1 MARKPKAEIS
11 ETPKPEEEV
20 VISVKGFGLDW
31 KCRDFQ
37 FEVGKTYEIDGEIKA
52 CERGFHAIEGHPLE
66 VFVYYAAATS
76 RYAIVRQSGALSREA
91 DDSKVA
97 SAKITIEAELKVP
110 ELVKRTWD
118 WVWSRAKLE
127 DGSSATGNRG
137 AASATG
143 DLGAASATGNQGA
156 ASATGNQGAASA
168 TGDLGAASATG
179 YLGAAS
185 ATGNQGAASATG
197 DLGAASATG
206 NQGAASA
213 TGNQGAASAT
223 GNRGAASAT
232 GYRGAASA
240 TGYLGA
246 ASATGNQGAASATG
260 NQGAAMSSGHN
271 GKAMGADGCAIFLV
285 YRDDDWSIV
294 HAWAGIVGK
303 AGIKPGQFYTLDAD
317 GKPVECAA

>member
-66 VFVYYAAATS
+66 VFAYYAPATS

-97 SAKITIEAELKVP
+97 SAKITIEAELEVP

-127 DGSSATGNRG
+127 DGSSATG
-137 AASATG
+137 A
-143 DLGAASATGNQGA
+143 QGA
-156 ASATGNQGAASA
+156 ASATGFRGGATATGAQGAASA
-168 TGDLGAASATG
+168 TGFRGGATATGEQGGATATG
-179 YLGAAS
+179 Y
-185 ATGNQGAASATG
+185 QGAASATG
-197 DLGAASATG
+197 FRGGATATG
-206 NQGAASA
+206 AQGAASA
-213 TGNQGAASAT
+213 TGFRGGATATGEQGGASAT
-223 GNRGAASAT
+223 GD
-232 GYRGAASA
+232 
-240 TGYLGA
+240 
-246 ASATGNQGAASATG
+246 
-260 NQGAAMSSGHN
+260 QGAAMSSGRN

-303 AGIKPGQFYTLDAD
+303 DGIKPGQFYTLDAD

>member
-1 MARKPKAEIS
+1 MEREMARKPKAEIS

-52 CERGFHAIEGHPLE
+52 CERGFHAIAGHPLE
-66 VFVYYAAATS
+66 VFAYYAPATS
-76 RYAIVRQSGALSREA
+76 RYAIVRQSGALSRKA
-91 DDSKVA
+91 DYSKVA
-97 SAKITIEAELKVP
+97 SAKITIEAELEVP

-127 DGSSATGNRG
+127 DGSSATGFRG
-137 AASATG
+137 GASATG
-143 DLGAASATGNQGA
+143 LRGGATATGFQGA
-156 ASATGNQGAASA
+156 ASATG
-168 TGDLGAASATG
+168 L
-179 YLGAAS
+179 
-185 ATGNQGAASATG
+185 
-197 DLGAASATG
+197 
-206 NQGAASA
+206 
-213 TGNQGAASAT
+213 
-223 GNRGAASAT
+223 RG
-232 GYRGAASA
+232 G
-240 TGYLGA
+240 
-246 ASATGNQGAASATG
+246 
-260 NQGAAMSSGHN
+260 AMSSGRD

-303 AGIKPGQFYTLDAD
+303 DGIKPGQFYTLDAD